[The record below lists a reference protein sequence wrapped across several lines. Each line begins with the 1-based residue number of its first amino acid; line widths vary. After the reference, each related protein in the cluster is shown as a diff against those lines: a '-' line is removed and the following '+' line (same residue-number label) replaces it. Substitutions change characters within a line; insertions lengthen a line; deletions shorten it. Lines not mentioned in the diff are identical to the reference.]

1 MKKSLIILVI
11 VTIFI
16 LSVPSITYG
25 LSKKKDPG
33 TLDVTEVN
41 QLIKEIEKSDD
52 MIVSKSSGKYSIDYT
67 ILDIEE
73 NVLYTSLEQE
83 SETAHAMSIV
93 EATKERDTIRDI
105 YVDGKHVGWV
115 IIYNKIAEL
124 ELEFYAFYSKI
135 FLWSFFLAA
144 ILWIAY
150 SVMIYYRVVRPFDNL
165 KEFAGAVAQGDLD
178 RPLEMDRGNIFGAF
192 TESFDIMREELN
204 EARQREYEANVSKR
218 ELIAQ
223 LSHDIKTPVA
233 SIKAMSEVLGAK
245 SEQSG
250 DEFTKTKVEA
260 IGAKADQI
268 DSLVSNL
275 FASTLEELEQ
285 LEVKAVE
292 VESLVLKEIIKMA
305 DFNSKVVYQDIPECI
320 IYLDKLRVSQVI
332 TNIIYN
338 SYKYAD
344 TEIDME
350 THTDEEFLYL
360 SFTDHGGGAP
370 EEDLPFIMEKFRRGK
385 NAEGKE
391 GAGLGLSIARNLMN
405 DMRGTIECENAAGGF
420 RVTIGFRLA

>member
-135 FLWSFFLAA
+135 FLWSYFLAA

-305 DFNSKVVYQDIPECI
+305 DYNSKVVYQDIPECI

-350 THTDEEFLYL
+350 AHTDEEFLYL

-405 DMRGTIECENAAGGF
+405 DMRGTI
-420 RVTIGFRLA
+420 

>member
-52 MIVSKSSGKYSIDYT
+52 MIVSNSSGKYSIDYT

-135 FLWSFFLAA
+135 FLWSYFLAA

-305 DFNSKVVYQDIPECI
+305 DYNSKVVYQDIPECI

-350 THTDEEFLYL
+350 AHTDEEFLYL
-360 SFTDHGGGAP
+360 SFTDHGGGRRRRIFHLLWRSSDVVRMLRVRK
-370 EEDLPFIMEKFRRGK
+370 ELDWDLVSQGI
-385 NAEGKE
+385 
-391 GAGLGLSIARNLMN
+391 L
-405 DMRGTIECENAAGGF
+405 
-420 RVTIGFRLA
+420 

>member
-52 MIVSKSSGKYSIDYT
+52 MIVSNSSGKYSIDYT

-135 FLWSFFLAA
+135 FLWSYFLAA

-405 DMRGTIECENAAGGF
+405 DMRGTIECKNAAGGF

>member
-52 MIVSKSSGKYSIDYT
+52 MIVSNSSGKYSIDYT

-135 FLWSFFLAA
+135 FLWSYFLAA

-223 LSHDIKTPVA
+223 LSHDIKTPGA

-305 DFNSKVVYQDIPECI
+305 DYNSKVVYQDIPECI

-350 THTDEEFLYL
+350 AHTDEEFLYL
-360 SFTDHGGGAP
+360 SFTDHGGGRRRRIFHLLWRSSDVVRMLRVRK
-370 EEDLPFIMEKFRRGK
+370 ELDWDLVSQGI
-385 NAEGKE
+385 
-391 GAGLGLSIARNLMN
+391 L
-405 DMRGTIECENAAGGF
+405 
-420 RVTIGFRLA
+420 

>member
-1 MKKSLIILVI
+1 
-11 VTIFI
+11 
-16 LSVPSITYG
+16 
-25 LSKKKDPG
+25 
-33 TLDVTEVN
+33 
-41 QLIKEIEKSDD
+41 
-52 MIVSKSSGKYSIDYT
+52 
-67 ILDIEE
+67 
-73 NVLYTSLEQE
+73 
-83 SETAHAMSIV
+83 
-93 EATKERDTIRDI
+93 
-105 YVDGKHVGWV
+105 
-115 IIYNKIAEL
+115 
-124 ELEFYAFYSKI
+124 
-135 FLWSFFLAA
+135 
-144 ILWIAY
+144 
-150 SVMIYYRVVRPFDNL
+150 MIYYRVVRPFDNL

-305 DFNSKVVYQDIPECI
+305 DYNSKVVYQDIPECI

-350 THTDEEFLYL
+350 AHTDEEFLYL
-360 SFTDHGGGAP
+360 SFTDHGGGRRRRIFHLLWRSSDVVRMLRVRK
-370 EEDLPFIMEKFRRGK
+370 ELDWDLVSQGI
-385 NAEGKE
+385 
-391 GAGLGLSIARNLMN
+391 L
-405 DMRGTIECENAAGGF
+405 
-420 RVTIGFRLA
+420 